1 MRDDIMDASLPTQH
15 KSDLQEFSVVFNDRS
30 LNSMSSSFQQ
40 VMRGLHAGLTEA
52 YNAQSC
58 VIIPGGGSYAME
70 AVARQFARNEKVL
83 VIRNGWFSYRWSQ
96 IFDQG
101 VTPSHAEIVRA
112 RPDTPEADQQF
123 SPAPIDEI
131 IASIHA
137 EKPRVVVSPHVETS
151 AGLLMPD
158 EYLTQIAKAAH
169 EVGALFIL
177 DCVASGALWVDM
189 KQVGVDVLIT
199 APQKGWTS
207 TPCAGLVMLSQSGVD
222 RLMDTQSDSFVLDV
236 KKWHQI
242 MTAYLDGGHAYHATM
257 PTDGLAH
264 FYEALLEIK
273 AFGFQKAKDAQIELG
288 QRLRLIMEQR
298 GFKSLAA
305 DGFKSP
311 SVIVSHTTRDDFKNG
326 AAFAKEGVQIAA
338 GVPLECGE
346 SALFKTFRIGLF
358 GLDKLADIDGTIANF
373 SSVLDQLCN
382 D

>member
-1 MRDDIMDASLPTQH
+1 MDPRASQQRM
-15 KSDLQEFSVVFNDRS
+15 SNLQEFSVVFTDRS

-40 VMRGLHAGLTEA
+40 VMQGLHRGLTDVYH
-52 YNAQSC
+52 AQSC

-101 VTPSHAEIVRA
+101 VAPSHAEIVKA
-112 RPDTPEADQQF
+112 RPDTDEADQQF
-123 SPAPIDEI
+123 SPAPINDI

-137 EKPRVVVSPHVETS
+137 EKPRLVVSPHVETS

-158 EYLTQIAKAAH
+158 EYLRQIAQAAH
-169 EVGALFIL
+169 EVGALFVL
-177 DCVASGALWVDM
+177 DCVASGTLWVDM
-189 KQVGVDVLIT
+189 KDIGVDVLIT

-207 TPCAGLVMLSQSGVD
+207 TPCAGVVMLSEAGIE
-222 RLMDTQSDSFVLDV
+222 RLSQTTSDSFVLDL

-257 PTDGLAH
+257 PTDGLAL
-264 FYEALLEIK
+264 FYDTLLEMES
-273 AFGFQKAKDAQIELG
+273 FGFDKAKEAQIELG

-305 DGFKSP
+305 EGFKSP
-311 SVIVSHTTRDDFKNG
+311 SVIVSHTSRDDFKNG

-346 SALFKTFRIGLF
+346 SPAFKTFRVGLF
-358 GLDKLADIDGTIANF
+358 GLDKLADIEGTIANF
-373 SSVLDQLCN
+373 SSALEKLCT